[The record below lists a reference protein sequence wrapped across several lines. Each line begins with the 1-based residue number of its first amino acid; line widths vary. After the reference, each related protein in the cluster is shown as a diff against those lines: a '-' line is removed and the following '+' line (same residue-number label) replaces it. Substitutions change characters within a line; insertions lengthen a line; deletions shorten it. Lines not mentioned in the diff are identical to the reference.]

1 MSARENTRGNR
12 PRRKAKPQPKKTA
25 PEVVYT
31 PARKINRSRL
41 VLNIL
46 TVVAVAFAVFL
57 GLSIFFKVDTVLVA
71 GCDKYSEWTVAEASG
86 IDEGDSLL
94 FFGEA
99 SAASKIIDEL
109 PYIHSVRFDV
119 KLPGTV
125 TIVVEEALTAY
136 AAQDTQGGW
145 WLVTS
150 IGRVVESVDSAAAG
164 RYTVLEGVVLQSP
177 AVGADAVAAEQEP
190 EGSAITGADRLNAA
204 MAIVRAMEKSEML
217 GVISSVSVSSLQSLE
232 LWYGDRY
239 QVKLGDGNNL
249 DYKLAAVKSA
259 VEQMSQYQ
267 TGILDASFTTFPDK
281 VGHMPFQENP

>member
-1 MSARENTRGNR
+1 MSAKDNTRGNR
-12 PRRKAKPQPKKTA
+12 LRRSAKPQPKKTA

-31 PARKINRSRL
+31 PAKKLNGSRL

-57 GLSIFFKVDTVLVA
+57 GLSIFFKVDTVMVA
-71 GCDKYSEWTVAEASG
+71 GCEKYSEWTVAEASG
-86 IDEGDSLL
+86 IEEGDSLL

-99 SAASKIIDEL
+99 SSASKIIDAL

-125 TIVVEEALTAY
+125 TIIVEEALTAY
-136 AAQDTQGGW
+136 AVQDTQGGW

-150 IGRVVESVDSAAAG
+150 IGRVVENVDSATAG
-164 RYTVLEGVVLQSP
+164 RYTILEGVTLQSP
-177 AVGADAVAAEQEP
+177 VVGADAVAAQQA
-190 EGSAITGADRLNAA
+190 EGSAITGTDRLNAA
-204 MAIVRAMEKSEML
+204 MAIVQAMEKSEML
-217 GVISSVSVSSLQSLE
+217 GVIASVNVSSLQALE
-232 LWYGDRY
+232 VWYGERY
-239 QVKLGDGNNL
+239 QVKLGDAANL
-249 DYKLAAVKSA
+249 DYKIAAVKSA
-259 VEQMSQYQ
+259 VAQMSEYQ